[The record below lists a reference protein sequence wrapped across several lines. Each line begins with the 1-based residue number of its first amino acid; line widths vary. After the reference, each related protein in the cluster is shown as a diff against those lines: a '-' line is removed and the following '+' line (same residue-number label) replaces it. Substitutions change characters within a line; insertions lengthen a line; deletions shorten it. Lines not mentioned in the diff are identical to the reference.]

1 MGLNTLTL
9 QRVVINKEGATMYAR
24 QRGFTL
30 LGLMITM
37 GFISAIFLSMAENLV
52 VRQLKAQAEPFEK
65 RMLYIKDQID
75 AYQLTQFQANANN
88 INLSLL
94 FPRTLNAL
102 SPDYIPTCKVKDNQK
117 GLCELIDQLPWG
129 DGSQK
134 IQYQVKRTTG
144 ITPAYYY
151 AEITLP
157 LPSKSDDS
165 SIREYNVYTEVLSR
179 LPGIRFSPDEQSLIW
194 RINRLGNIPAFEA
207 LMSEYVKK
215 DGTTPLTA
223 DWDIGNKSFTNVK
236 EVFVK
241 GSNGKNIRL
250 SEGVVGTLV
259 GKNGDIIPKHDCA
272 AGLTPDLII
281 SIKDLQAWTPFNH
294 YSSSGAYQTGY
305 QTQVDQWRL
314 YLNHNVLRI
323 STKKWA
329 VINEGYLSVLQIC
342 RQ

>member
-1 MGLNTLTL
+1 
-9 QRVVINKEGATMYAR
+9 MYAR

-88 INLSLL
+88 SNLSLL

-102 SPDYIPTCKVKDNQK
+102 SPDYIPTCSVADNQN

-134 IQYQVKRTTG
+134 IQYQVKPDTNFMPIR
-144 ITPAYYY
+144 YY
-151 AEITLP
+151 AELTLP

-223 DWDIGNKSFTNVK
+223 DWNVGNKALIDASDV
-236 EVFVK
+236 
-241 GSNGKNIRL
+241 SIRLQNGKQQRL
-250 SEGVVGTLV
+250 GIGMTGAFI
-259 GKNGDIIPKHDCA
+259 GKHNQLIEQHACA
-272 AGLTPDLII
+272 TGLTPDLIVG
-281 SIKDLQAWTPFNH
+281 IKDLNAWDRFNR
-294 YSSSGAYQTGY
+294 YSSSGAFHGDYKTEGNG
-305 QTQVDQWRL
+305 WRL

-323 STKKWA
+323 STNKWA
-329 VINEGYLSVLQIC
+329 VIHDGYLNVQRIC
-342 RQ
+342 RK

>member
-1 MGLNTLTL
+1 
-9 QRVVINKEGATMYAR
+9 MYAR

-65 RMLYIKDQID
+65 RMLYIKEQID

-102 SPDYIPTCKVKDNQK
+102 SPDYIPTCEVEDNQE

-134 IQYQVKRTTG
+134 IQYQVKPDTNFMPIR
-144 ITPAYYY
+144 YY
-151 AEITLP
+151 AELTLP

-215 DGTTPLTA
+215 DGTTPLTK
-223 DWDIGNKSFTNVK
+223 DWDVGNQAITNASD
-236 EVFVK
+236 F
-241 GSNGKNIRL
+241 SIRLQNGKQQRL
-250 SEGVVGTLV
+250 GSGVIDYLV
-259 GKNGDIIPKHDCA
+259 GWHGKPVDKHSCAQGLIPDIVVTA
-272 AGLTPDLII
+272 
-281 SIKDLQAWTPFNH
+281 KDLQAWSSYHRF
-294 YSSSGAYQTGY
+294 SSSGAEKIGY
-305 QTQVDQWRL
+305 IDKGNRWDL
-314 YLNHNVLRI
+314 YIYHNVLLLN
-323 STKKWA
+323 TKKWN
-329 VINEGYLSVLQIC
+329 VINDGYLNVLRVC
-342 RQ
+342 KRT